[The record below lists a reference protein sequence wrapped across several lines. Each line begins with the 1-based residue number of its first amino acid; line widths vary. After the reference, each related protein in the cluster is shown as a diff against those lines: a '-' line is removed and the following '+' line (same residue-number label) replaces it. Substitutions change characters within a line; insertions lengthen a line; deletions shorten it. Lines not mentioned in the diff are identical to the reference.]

1 MMKGDVPYE
10 KNSHD
15 DTIVPCSMHAY
26 HDASCQR

>member
-1 MMKGDVPYE
+1 MMEGDAPYE

-15 DTIVPCSMHAY
+15 DTIAPCSMHAY